1 MRRNLTLFL
10 LAILLLPL
18 IAACGQQ
25 TTTTGATTTAGE
37 TQPSAVPTVPVP
49 TEAGAEEETAMAET
63 MEPSETMEAETPMA
77 EETAMAEETT
87 MAETATMEE
96 TTMAETAT
104 SSAGG
109 SGSATGLKIGMVTD
123 IGKLGDKSFNDSA
136 WAGVEAGAEAVGG
149 EARVI
154 ETVDPNDYERNIG
167 QFIAEDYDVIVTVG
181 FGLGEQTIT
190 AAQANPDIHFIG
202 VDQFQAETIPNLTG
216 LVFEEDK
223 AGFLVGALA
232 ALYSKSGSIGAVLGT
247 DAVPP
252 VWRFGEGYRAGALHV
267 KPDINI
273 QTVYHSDVGFDKTF
287 SDPEWGRATALSMI
301 DQGVD
306 VVFGAGGATGNG
318 ALFAA
323 ADRASEGVVAIGVDA
338 DQYETVPEARSVML
352 SSAIK
357 IIDQGVT
364 DLIQQVADGTIQGGN
379 FNGEVGI
386 APFHE
391 LEDQVSDE
399 IKARIEELRTQLED
413 GTLKTNVAPA
423 KPS

>member
-1 MRRNLTLFL
+1 MKKTTLL
-10 LAILLLPL
+10 LLSILLLSVM
-18 IAACGQQ
+18 AACGTP
-25 TTTTGATTTAGE
+25 TTTTTTESTAAPVTEATTGAE
-37 TQPSAVPTVPVP
+37 AAP
-49 TEAGAEEETAMAET
+49 TEAPTMMAET
-63 MEPSETMEAETPMA
+63 APAEATSTEETTTA
-77 EETAMAEETT
+77 EETAT
-87 MAETATMEE
+87 MDETATME
-96 TTMAETAT
+96 MDETAT
-104 SSAGG
+104 TDETATAGAAGG
-109 SGSATGLKIGMVTD
+109 AATGLKIGMVTD

-252 VWRFGEGYRAGALHV
+252 VWRFGEGYRAGALYA

-273 QTVYHSDVGFDKTF
+273 QTVYHNDVGFDKTF
-287 SDPEWGRATALSMI
+287 SDPEWGRATALSML

-306 VVFGAGGATGNG
+306 VVFGGGGTTGNG
-318 ALFAA
+318 ALVGVAERADTGAA
-323 ADRASEGVVAIGVDA
+323 AIGVDT
-338 DQYETVPEARSVML
+338 DQYFTVPEAQAVL
-352 SSAIK
+352 LTSAIK
-357 IIDQGVT
+357 VIDQGVA

-379 FNGEVGI
+379 SVGDVGI
-386 APFHE
+386 APYHDFDSKVPAE
-391 LEDQVSDE
+391 V
-399 IKARIEELRTQLED
+399 KARIDEIRTQLED
-413 GTLKTNVAPA
+413 GSLQTNVAPA